1 MYALILHAWIRLGVL
16 LDVLQD
22 SSLSIHFLHLQN
34 QGQELSQNTVLFK
47 AFTNHHLIKNS
58 LKIKEESIS
67 IS

>member
-1 MYALILHAWIRLGVL
+1 MLQFYMLGYFLVFYWM
-16 LDVLQD
+16 QN
-22 SSLSIHFLHLQN
+22 SSLLIHFLYLQN
-34 QGQELSQNTVLFK
+34 QGQELSQNTVFFK